1 MERQFKI
8 YRHNPETSSAPSFR
22 TYTVDV
28 QPAWTVLDAL
38 NAIKWD
44 QDGSLAFRRSC
55 RHGICGSC
63 AMKINGKNGLACEIQ
78 VDSLKGV
85 ITVEPLHGFKVLR
98 DLVTD
103 MEGFFGHIE
112 AVKPWLIAGTPP
124 TDKERI
130 QSPEDRKE
138 LDGLYEC
145 ILCGACTSACPSYW
159 VNDDFLGPAALLK
172 AARYACD
179 TRDEGFHERVDVLDS
194 RNGLWRC
201 HTIFNCVEACPKSL
215 NPTAA
220 IVKLRQKLAA
230 LKV

>member
-8 YRHNPETSSAPSFR
+8 YRHNPETAAAPSFK
-22 TYTVDV
+22 TYTVDI
-28 QPAWTVLDAL
+28 QHAWTVLDAL

-44 QDGSLAFRRSC
+44 QDGSLSFRRSC

-78 VDSLKGV
+78 VESLKGV
-85 ITVEPLHGFKVLR
+85 ITVEPLHGFKVIR

-103 MEGFFGHIE
+103 MEGFFGHLE

-124 TDKERI
+124 TDRERI
-130 QSPEDRKE
+130 QSPEERKR

-172 AARYACD
+172 AARYAMD
-179 TRDEGFHERVDVLDS
+179 TRDEGFAERADILDS
-194 RNGLWRC
+194 RSGLWRC

-215 NPTAA
+215 NPTDA
-220 IVKLRQKLAA
+220 IVKLRQKLVA
-230 LKV
+230 LKI

>member
-1 MERQFKI
+1 MERQFRI
-8 YRHNPETSSAPSFR
+8 YRYNPEVSPTPSFK

-44 QDGSLAFRRSC
+44 QDGSLTFRRSC

-63 AMKINGKNGLACEIQ
+63 GMKINGKNGLACEIQ
-78 VDSLKGV
+78 VESLKGV
-85 ITVEPLHGFKVLR
+85 ITVEPLHGFRILR

-103 MEGFFGHIE
+103 MDGFFAHIE

-124 TDKERI
+124 TDGERL
-130 QSPEDRKE
+130 QSPEDRKQ

-172 AARYACD
+172 AARYVMD
-179 TRDEGFHERVDVLDS
+179 TRDEGFAERVDVLDS

-215 NPTAA
+215 NPTEA
-220 IVKLRQKLAA
+220 IVKLRQKLTA
-230 LKV
+230 LKI

>member
-1 MERQFKI
+1 MERRFKVFR
-8 YRHNPETSSAPSFR
+8 YKPEESPKPFFQ

-28 QPAWTVLDAL
+28 QPSWTVLDAL

-44 QDGSLAFRRSC
+44 QDGTLSFRRSC

-63 AMKINGKNGLACEIQ
+63 AMKINGKSGLACETQ
-78 VDSLKGV
+78 VSTLRGTV
-85 ITVEPLHGFKVLR
+85 VVEPLPGFPVVR

-103 MEGFFGHIE
+103 MDRFFAHLE

-124 TDKERI
+124 TDKERL

-172 AARYACD
+172 AARYVLD
-179 TRDEGFHERVDVLDS
+179 TRDEGFSERVAVLDS

-230 LKV
+230 LKL

>member
-8 YRHNPETSSAPSFR
+8 YRFNPEAAPAASFQ
-22 TYTVDV
+22 TYTVDI
-28 QPAWTVLDAL
+28 QHAWTVLDAL

-44 QDGSLAFRRSC
+44 QDGSLSFRRSC

-63 AMKINGKNGLACEIQ
+63 AMKINGKNGLACEVQ
-78 VDSLKGV
+78 VESLKGV
-85 ITVEPLHGFKVLR
+85 ITVEPLPGFKVIR

-103 MEGFFGHIE
+103 MDGFFSHLE

-124 TDKERI
+124 TDKERV
-130 QSPEDRKE
+130 QSPEDRK
-138 LDGLYEC
+138 LIDGLYEC

-172 AARYACD
+172 AARYVMD
-179 TRDEGFHERVDVLDS
+179 TRDDGLTDRLDVLDS
-194 RNGLWRC
+194 RNGIWRC

-215 NPTAA
+215 NPTEA

-230 LKV
+230 LRI

>member
-1 MERQFKI
+1 MERQFKV
-8 YRHNPETSSAPSFR
+8 YRYNPEVSPSPTSH

-44 QDGSLAFRRSC
+44 QDGTLSFRRSC

-63 AMKINGKNGLACEIQ
+63 AMKINGKNTLACEVQ
-78 VDSLKGV
+78 VDSLKGT
-85 ITVEPLHGFKVLR
+85 ICVEPLPGFKVLR

-103 MEGFFGHIE
+103 MDGFFAHIE

-124 TDKERI
+124 TDAERL
-130 QSPEDRKE
+130 QSPEDRKA

-159 VNDDFLGPAALLK
+159 VNDEFLGPAALLK
-172 AARYACD
+172 AARYAFD

-215 NPTAA
+215 NPTEA
-220 IVKLRQKLAA
+220 IVRLRQKLTAQ
-230 LKV
+230 KI